1 LLWIT
6 IDIIHN
12 QLSKLPK
19 SEEDEAKWP
28 PIRIM
33 DKRES
38 LAACRLS
45 AIREDNKFS
54 CGTVLSEQRTVV
66 KWFPGINMYKAL
78 GRAAESG
85 IDGVLKLL
93 ILAGND
99 IEFLGRNPS
108 LSKVMSKLSIS

>member
-1 LLWIT
+1 
-6 IDIIHN
+6 
-12 QLSKLPK
+12 
-19 SEEDEAKWP
+19 
-28 PIRIM
+28 M
-33 DKRES
+33 DKRAS

-45 AIREDNKFS
+45 AIRVGNKFS

-78 GRAAESG
+78 GRVAKSG
-85 IDGVLKLL
+85 VGEVLKLL